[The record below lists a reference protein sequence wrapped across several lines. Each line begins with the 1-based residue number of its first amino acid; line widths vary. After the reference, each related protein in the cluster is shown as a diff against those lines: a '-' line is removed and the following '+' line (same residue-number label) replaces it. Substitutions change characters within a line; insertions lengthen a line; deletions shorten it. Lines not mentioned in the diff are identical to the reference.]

1 MTGRQILL
9 DRAVRPANVPA
20 MIDDTGLTRA
30 ISDARLPGAACLIV
44 DRDTVRYS
52 RSFGFAYALAEAP
65 MKPDT
70 ICQIASMTKALVSVA
85 AMQLVEQGQIELDA
99 PIGNVLPELAD
110 PQVLAGFA
118 ADGAPILRP
127 SVRPITLRHLLT
139 HTSGLG
145 YAFVQPE
152 ILRYYQA
159 VGIPAPGSKA
169 GISMPLLFD
178 PGEDWAY
185 GVSTDWVG
193 LAIEAAV
200 GTDLQSYLETHV
212 FAPLGLKN
220 TAFRGALPEGAAK
233 VHMRGPEGGFA
244 LNPLYLGEG
253 EFHSGGGGLTSTA
266 EDYARFLQMMLR
278 GGELDGNR
286 LLKAEAIAEMSRNQ
300 VGEIRAGH
308 MTTAMPEFAAPFDTF
323 PDQHTGWGLG
333 FLINPEPVPGGRS
346 AGSLCWAGIFNSY
359 YWIDPAAG
367 VAGVFMSQ
375 LAPFGDPGAL
385 AAFGE
390 LEKLA
395 YK

>member
-1 MTGRQILL
+1 
-9 DRAVRPANVPA
+9 
-20 MIDDTGLTRA
+20 MIDDAGLSRA
-30 ISDARLPGAACLIV
+30 ISNAKLPGAACLIV
-44 DRDTVRYS
+44 DRDRVRYT
-52 RSFGFAYALAEAP
+52 RSFGFADALAGAP
-65 MKPDT
+65 MEPDT
-70 ICQIASMTKALVSVA
+70 ICQIASMTKAFVSVG
-85 AMQLVEQGQIELDA
+85 AMQLVEGGRIELDT
-99 PIGNVLPELAD
+99 PIGDMLPELAD
-110 PQVLAGFA
+110 PQVLSGFA
-118 ADGAPILRP
+118 ADGAPILRRAA
-127 SVRPITLRHLLT
+127 RPITLRHLLT

-169 GISMPLLFD
+169 SINMPLLFD

-185 GVSTDWVG
+185 GVSTDWAG
-193 LAIEAAV
+193 LAIEAV
-200 GTDLQSYLETHV
+200 TGTDLQSYLDAHV

-220 TAFRGALPEGAAK
+220 TAFWDALPEGAAK
-233 VHMRGPEGGFA
+233 VHMRSPDGSFV
-244 LNPLYLGEG
+244 LSPLYLGGG
-253 EFHSGGGGLTSTA
+253 EIHSGGGGLTSTA

-278 GGELDGNR
+278 DGELDGSR
-286 LLKAEAIAEMSRNQ
+286 LLKAETIAEMSRNQ
-300 VGEIRAGH
+300 VGDIRAGH
-308 MTTAMPEFAAPFDTF
+308 MTSAMPEFAAPFDTF

-333 FLINPEPVPGGRS
+333 FLINPEPVRGGRS

-390 LEKLA
+390 LERLA
-395 YK
+395 YR